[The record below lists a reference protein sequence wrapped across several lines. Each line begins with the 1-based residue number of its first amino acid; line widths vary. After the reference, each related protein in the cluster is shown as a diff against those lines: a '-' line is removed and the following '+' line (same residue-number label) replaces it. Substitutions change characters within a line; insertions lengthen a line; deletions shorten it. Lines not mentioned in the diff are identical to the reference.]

1 MEKYEKS
8 KYLRVWGVIVINIYL
23 STNSFQKM
31 EMLCIMFVVGSL

>member
-1 MEKYEKS
+1 MEKYGKY
-8 KYLRVWGVIVINIYL
+8 KYLRVYL